1 MSDELVR
8 LVEGEKRGT
17 DALASMSVVMFLSAA
32 ILAFRMVAPLGYACF
47 TITGLC
53 LVSWLN
59 KRRALKKLLQRR
71 NEIAGVEKISWLGR
85 PAVRVRFLGGGDIT
99 LPTWNHD
106 RERVV
111 SLLERRELPAARLLK

>member
-32 ILAFRMVAPLGYACF
+32 ILAVRMVAPLGYACF
-47 TITGLC
+47 AITGLC
-53 LVSWLN
+53 VVSWLN
-59 KRRALKKLLQRR
+59 KRRALRRLVQRR
-71 NEIAGVEKISWLGR
+71 NEIERVTKISWLGR
-85 PAVRVRFLGGGDIT
+85 PALQVKFLGGGEIT

-106 RERVV
+106 RERVAA
-111 SLLERRELPAARLLK
+111 LLEKRELPPARLLR

>member
-32 ILAFRMVAPLGYACF
+32 ILMSRFLLPLGYAF
-47 TITGLC
+47 FAITGLS
-53 LVSWLN
+53 VVAWLN
-59 KRRALKKLLQRR
+59 KRRALRKLLQRR
-71 NEIAGVEKISWLGR
+71 NEIETVSRTHWLGR
-85 PAVRVRFLGGGDIT
+85 PALCVRFVDGGTIT

-111 SLLERRELPAARLLK
+111 ALLEKRELPAARLLK

>member
-32 ILAFRMVAPLGYACF
+32 ILMSRFLLPVGYALF
-47 TITGLC
+47 AITGLSI
-53 LVSWLN
+53 VAWLD
-59 KRRALKKLLQRR
+59 KRRALRKLLQRR
-71 NEIAGVEKISWLGR
+71 NEIESVNKVSWLGR
-85 PAVRVRFLGGGDIT
+85 PALLVKFVGGGTIT

-111 SLLERRELPAARLLK
+111 ALLEKRELPTAKLLR

>member
-32 ILAFRMVAPLGYACF
+32 ILLMRFLPPVGYMF
-47 TITGLC
+47 FGVTGLSV
-53 LVSWLN
+53 VSWLN
-59 KRRALKKLLQRR
+59 KRRALRSLLHRR
-71 NEIAGVEKISWLGR
+71 NEIAGVDRTHWLGR
-85 PAVRVRFLGGGDIT
+85 PALRVRFLGGGEIT

-111 SLLERRELPAARLLK
+111 ALLEKRELPPARLLR